1 MEGPCEE
8 CIASKDNLDS
18 FDSDGFAVVCV
29 TSSELSFAA
38 EKGHDKC
45 LEHFI
50 QAGAD
55 VNKFDNTT
63 TECTPLIRAAQ
74 GGHWKCVE
82 LLLKA
87 EADVNA
93 RNKNSKGQKNRTAL
107 IEASA
112 KGYAE
117 CVI

>member
-8 CIASKDNLDS
+8 CMASKDNLDS

-55 VNKFDNTT
+55 VNKIDNTT
-63 TECTPLIRAAQ
+63 TECTPLIRASPGRSLEVCGIA
-74 GGHWKCVE
+74 VE
-82 LLLKA
+82 
-87 EADVNA
+87 
-93 RNKNSKGQKNRTAL
+93 SG
-107 IEASA
+107 S
-112 KGYAE
+112 
-117 CVI
+117 